1 LDKVAKVEWV
11 RVDLVAKANPSS
23 SAGRGATHKSNR
35 VDSKADLDKADLD
48 KAVLDK
54 AGLARV
60 AQEQVDRDSPSN
72 SARALAAAQD
82 NRVFPDNKAFPS
94 KVAQR
99 RKACPVS
106 RARPIN
112 LATEAQPL
120 VRKVDE

>member
-1 LDKVAKVEWV
+1 LDKVAKVGWV

-23 SAGRGATHKSNR
+23 SAGRAATHKSNR
-35 VDSKADLDKADLD
+35 VDSKADLDKA
-48 KAVLDK
+48 VLDK
-54 AGLARV
+54 AGLAR
-60 AQEQVDRDSPSN
+60 AALEQVDRGSPSN
-72 SARALAAAQD
+72 SARALAAARD

-94 KVAQR
+94 KVAQG

>member
-1 LDKVAKVEWV
+1 
-11 RVDLVAKANPSS
+11 VDLVANKVNPSS
-23 SAGRGATHKSNR
+23 SAGRVLAVTHKSSR
-35 VDSKADLDKADLD
+35 VDSKADPGKAVLD

-72 SARALAAAQD
+72 SARALAAARD

-94 KVAQR
+94 KVAQG